1 MHARREEGA
10 APPPQTSRRLSR
22 ALLVLACCGL
32 LAGCDTLSYYT
43 QAVGGQLELISRARP
58 IDAVLVDP
66 GTSADLR
73 LRLERAR
80 TVREYASRA
89 LGLPDNGSYRSYADL
104 GRPYVVW
111 NVFAAPEFATT
122 AVKSCFPVAGC
133 VSYRGFFAEADAQR
147 EAAKQRAAGHDV
159 LVLGTPAYS
168 TLGWFDDPLLSTFI
182 RYPES
187 EVARLVFHE
196 LAHQVVYV
204 KNDTAFNESFA
215 VAVER
220 AGVRRWLVAQDRQ
233 AELAAFLAG
242 RERREEFIALIAA
255 ARARLERIY
264 AEESVAEGS
273 TAEGIESR
281 RAKKRAAFDELKR
294 EYAALKAR
302 WGGFSGYDR
311 ILGAEPNN
319 ALLVS
324 LNAYSKYVPGFERIL
339 EGAGGDLPRF
349 YAAVK
354 RIAALPE
361 QERSGCLEAQAA
373 PAIRSAGC

>member
-1 MHARREEGA
+1 MHA
-10 APPPQTSRRLSR
+10 RLSR

-66 GTSADLR
+66 GTSEDLR

-80 TVREYASRA
+80 AVREYASSA
-89 LGLPDNGSYRSYADL
+89 LGLPDNGSYRSYVDL

-111 NVFAAPEFATT
+111 NVFAAPEFAIT

-133 VSYRGFFAEADAQR
+133 VSYRGFFAEADARR
-147 EAAKQRAAGHDV
+147 EAAKQHAAGHDV
-159 LVLGTPAYS
+159 LVLGIPAYS

-233 AELAAFLAG
+233 AELTAFLAG
-242 RERREEFIALIAA
+242 RERREEFIALITA

-264 AEESVAEGS
+264 AEGS
-273 TAEGIESR
+273 AAEGIESR
-281 RAKKRAAFDELKR
+281 RANKRAAFDELER

-311 ILGAEPNN
+311 VLGVEPNN

-324 LNAYSKYVPGFERIL
+324 LNAYSKFVPGFERVL

-361 QERSGCLEAQAA
+361 QERAACLGA
-373 PAIRSAGC
+373 PVATAIRSAGC

>member
-1 MHARREEGA
+1 MRARLLR
-10 APPPQTSRRLSR
+10 TLSI
-22 ALLVLACCGL
+22 LASCGL

-58 IDAVLVDP
+58 IDAALADP

-80 TVREYASRA
+80 AVREYASRA

-133 VSYRGFFAEADAQR
+133 VSYRGFFAEADALN

-159 LVLGTPAYS
+159 LVLGIPAYS

-233 AELAAFLAG
+233 AELTAFLTG
-242 RERREEFIALIAA
+242 RQRREEFIALIEA
-255 ARARLERIY
+255 ARSQLERVY
-264 AEESVAEGS
+264 ADGS
-273 TAEGIESR
+273 AAKGSAAEGIESR
-281 RAKKRAAFDELKR
+281 RAKKRAAFEELKR
-294 EYAALKAR
+294 EYAALKDR

-311 ILGAEPNN
+311 ILGPEPNN

-324 LNAYSKYVPGFERIL
+324 LSAYSKFVPGFERIL
-339 EGAGGDLPRF
+339 GEAGSDLPRF

-361 QERSGCLEAQAA
+361 QERSRCLGAQAA

>member
-1 MHARREEGA
+1 MHAR
-10 APPPQTSRRLSR
+10 LLR
-22 ALLVLACCGL
+22 ALLVLVCSGL
-32 LAGCDTLSYYT
+32 LAGCDTLAYYT
-43 QAVGGQLELISRARP
+43 QAVGGQIELISRARP
-58 IDAVLVDP
+58 IDVVLVDP

-73 LRLERAR
+73 LRLVRAR
-80 TVREYASRA
+80 AVREYASRS

-133 VSYRGFFAEADAQR
+133 VSYRGFFSEADALG
-147 EAAKQRAAGHDV
+147 EAAKQRAAGYDV
-159 LVLGTPAYS
+159 LVLGIPAYS
-168 TLGWFDDPLLSTFI
+168 TLGWFDDPLLSTFM

-233 AELAAFLAG
+233 TELTAFLRG
-242 RERREEFIALIAA
+242 RERREEFIALIEA
-255 ARARLERIY
+255 ARSRLERIY
-264 AEESVAEGS
+264 AEGS
-273 TAEGIESR
+273 ATEGIESR

-294 EYAALKAR
+294 EYAGLKDR

-324 LNAYSKYVPGFERIL
+324 LNAYSKFVPGFERIL
-339 EGAGGDLPRF
+339 GEAGGDLPRF

-361 QERSGCLEAQAA
+361 QERSRCLGAQAA